1 MSAIVD
7 YLGFLL
13 DQFAFKDF
21 AEILVV
27 AWLVYRILLMYTGT
41 RAFQVLLGFVFLVS
55 VYVLSQAAGLRL
67 IPYIL

>member
-1 MSAIVD
+1 MSSVFD

-13 DQFAFKDF
+13 EQFAWKDL

-55 VYVLSQAAGLRL
+55 VYAVS
-67 IPYIL
+67 